1 MIYDDPIGEED
12 DVITLMFPGDVSGSS
27 PKRVIPERVGTRTLV
42 FDTPGKYF
50 NPILTIFFQYVLS
63 ILRESLAFFPGYLS
77 QLLMNWERRP
87 GDEGIFSLKFGTK

>member
-27 PKRVIPERVGTRTLV
+27 PKRVVPERVGTRTLV

-50 NPILTIFFQYVLS
+50 NPILTI
-63 ILRESLAFFPGYLS
+63 IFFPVCPEYTQDVFPRLS
-77 QLLMNWERRP
+77 LPVLNIVHKTGR
-87 GDEGIFSLKFGTK
+87 EGLGMKAFSA

>member
-27 PKRVIPERVGTRTLV
+27 PKRVVPERVGTRTLV

-50 NPILTIFFQYVLS
+50 SPMFINRIFFQYVLS
-63 ILRESLAFFPGYLS
+63 ILRASLAFFPGYLS
-77 QLLMNWERRP
+77 QLLM
-87 GDEGIFSLKFGTK
+87 LCTKLGEKAWG

>member
-27 PKRVIPERVGTRTLV
+27 PKRVVPERVGTRTLV

-50 NPILTIFFQYVLS
+50 NAILTIFFPVCPKYTQDIFPRLS
-63 ILRESLAFFPGYLS
+63 LPALNIVRREGLGMKAFS
-77 QLLMNWERRP
+77 A
-87 GDEGIFSLKFGTK
+87 